1 MNPRRAKQKT
11 TTPTATKVPATLPG
25 DPQKPDPPEFLEL
38 AFAFELELDSDG
50 SWPEG
55 VAYTVV
61 IICVVNTRSSEAPPA
76 AGEAVTVWTE

>member
-1 MNPRRAKQKT
+1 M
-11 TTPTATKVPATLPG
+11 PG

-61 IICVVNTRSSEAPPA
+61 II
-76 AGEAVTVWTE
+76 